1 MTIVNMPAPYSSS
14 SAVLLIEPDP
24 DLAITFRELIA
35 SAYHPS
41 VTLDIM
47 PSLSEG
53 LTYLGA
59 HHVPLILMNLA
70 LPDDTDRKAVE
81 QVRQTASV
89 SAIIGYH
96 RTTDATM
103 LSDAIQAGAHEV
115 LPIVPLS
122 AETLRLS
129 ITSALIKATRP
140 LTAAKPAPSTTVRPT
155 LTVPLAKVAHDLNN
169 CLTSINGYADILLAR
184 LPAGDPSRYCA
195 EQIKLACGRAENVI
209 KQLPDSTNPPSAPHH
224 STPINDAPA
233 A

>member
-1 MTIVNMPAPYSSS
+1 MTILNMPTRCSSS

-41 VTLDIM
+41 VTLDVM
-47 PSLSEG
+47 ASLYDG
-53 LTYLGA
+53 LTYLRA
-59 HHVPLILMNLA
+59 HRVPLILMNLA
-70 LPDDTDRKAVE
+70 LPDNINRKAVE
-81 QVRQTASV
+81 QVRQTASA
-89 SAIIGYH
+89 SALIGYH
-96 RTTDATM
+96 RTTDATI
-103 LSDAIQAGAHEV
+103 LSDAIRAGAHEV
-115 LPIVPLS
+115 LPVVPPS

-140 LTAAKPAPSTTVRPT
+140 LTTAEPAPLTTVSPT
-155 LTVPLAKVAHDLNN
+155 LTLPLTKVAHDLNN

-209 KQLPDSTNPPSAPHH
+209 KQLPDTTNPPSAPHH
-224 STPINDAPA
+224 STPINNAPA